1 MNQISANTKS
11 LKGRLFPAYNPN
23 LSDGVKHKL
32 HIAFVNTDHYML
44 KLLLIHWAVASTI
57 TAFSYGTYI
66 LGFVG
71 GGLIYGAAYFAVSSN
86 PGSAW
91 SRSVIGASFMAF
103 SMIFIQQ
110 HLGRIEMHFHIFVSI
125 AFLVRYKDIL
135 PILVAGTTVA
145 LHHVAFNMA
154 QTYELALAGTPIMI
168 FDYGCGWDIVAL
180 HAVFVVVEVITFS
193 NIVLNLSNEY
203 LDNAEVFNIIN
214 DLEDSADYTTQAANS
229 ISDSGQ
235 KLAINVQEN
244 KNAVNDSNSAIL
256 KMNENISTMNEQT
269 TTVQGKMNALS
280 DDAISM
286 SQSMVELQES
296 SHKISSIT
304 EVIDSIASQTN
315 LLALNAAI
323 EAARAG
329 EAGAGFAVVTEEV
342 RVLAKKTADAA
353 TEIETMLEEN
363 VGKAMLGSKASA
375 KIKEEISNLAEWI
388 KEVNESSSEQA
399 KHLETLKNTIQ
410 KISDSTDNT
419 ASMAENNAATAE
431 ELHSQIQVLQQ
442 LIAQINNQVNK
453 GAVVLNSLQRNVQKD
468 RELNKVQTSNQNKQ
482 SIQYRDELEED
493 ELVFSDF

>member
-1 MNQISANTKS
+1 MNHILPISSTLS
-11 LKGRLFPAYNPN
+11 LKDKLFPAYDPN

-32 HIAFVNTDHYML
+32 HSAFVETDRYML
-44 KLLLIHWAVASTI
+44 KLLLIHWAVASTV
-57 TAFSYGTYI
+57 TAFSYSTYI
-66 LGFVG
+66 FGFVG
-71 GGLIYGAAYFAVSSN
+71 GGLIYGIAHFAVSSN

-135 PILVAGTTVA
+135 PVVVAAVTVA
-145 LHHVAFNMA
+145 LHHVVFNFA

-180 HAVFVVVEVITFS
+180 HAVFVVVEAITFS
-193 NIVLNLSNEY
+193 SIILNLSNEY
-203 LDNAEVFNIIN
+203 LDNAEVFSIIN
-214 DLEDSADYTTQAANS
+214 DLEDSAEYTTQAANS

-244 KNAVNDSNSAIL
+244 KNSVDNSNSAIL
-256 KMNENISTMNEQT
+256 RMNENISVLNDQT
-269 TTVQGKMNALS
+269 ATVQQKMDALS
-280 DDAISM
+280 DDAVSM
-286 SQSMVELQES
+286 SRSMLELKES
-296 SHKISSIT
+296 SHKISTIT

-363 VGKAMLGSKASA
+363 VAKAMMGSKASE
-375 KIKEEISNLAEWI
+375 KIKEEISGLAEWI

-399 KHLETLKNTIQ
+399 EHLELLKSTIR
-410 KISDSTDNT
+410 KISDSTDST

-431 ELHSQIQVLQQ
+431 ELHSQIQILQQ
-442 LIAQINNQVNK
+442 SIAQINNKVNK
-453 GAVVLNSLQRNVQKD
+453 GTQVLNTLQQ
-468 RELNKVQTSNQNKQ
+468 KVQDEHRVYTARHSGQNGNHFQDEIKD
-482 SIQYRDELEED
+482 DEL
-493 ELVFSDF
+493 LFSDF